1 VSRLLIVKLSELE
14 IGQKARI
21 QHVRNG
27 RGLRQT
33 LLDLGFLPGTEI
45 ELIRKAPLGDP
56 YEVKLRGFE
65 ITLRK
70 NDAADIEVKVIQYCK
85 Q

>member
-1 VSRLLIVKLSELE
+1 MATRLSELK

-21 QHVRNG
+21 RCVKNS

-33 LLDLGFLPGTEI
+33 LLDMGFIPDTEI

-56 YEVKLRGFE
+56 YEVKIRGFE

-70 NDAADIEVKVIQYCK
+70 KDAVDIEVEVE
-85 Q
+85 

>member
-1 VSRLLIVKLSELE
+1 MTTRLSELKV
-14 IGQKARI
+14 GQKARI
-21 QHVRNG
+21 HRIKNG

-33 LLDLGFLPGTEI
+33 LLDLGFIPGTEI

-56 YEVKLRGFE
+56 YEIRLRGFE

-70 NDAADIEVKVIQYCK
+70 NDAADIEVEVIQFC
-85 Q
+85 